1 MIFRDFQAGSPRARC
16 GPWAHGR
23 RRRPCG
29 ALISS
34 CSGSAFCDPRGTS
47 TASVGKMDDGGGA
60 HLKNTSCVAN
70 GARAWVGHHIGDLE
84 TGRRCARSG
93 RGSPTPSSC
102 SRWSRGWSCT
112 TWHPDYLSTK
122 EALEREGIEQVG
134 VQHHQSHLAACLAEH
149 SERRPRSG
157 HDRRALGQ
165 PEVTRLGQPQGRRE
179 SSSKLPRAA
188 GHRPAP
194 PSAGGAAV
202 GSAPNSMPPP
212 AP

>member
-1 MIFRDFQAGSPRARC
+1 
-16 GPWAHGR
+16 
-23 RRRPCG
+23 
-29 ALISS
+29 
-34 CSGSAFCDPRGTS
+34 
-47 TASVGKMDDGGGA
+47 MDDGGGA
-60 HLKNTSCVAN
+60 HLKDASSVAN

-84 TGRRCARSG
+84 NWETLRSFRAG
-93 RGSPTPSSC
+93 IAHSEQLFAVEPRVVVHDL
-102 SRWSRGWSCT
+102 
-112 TWHPDYLSTK
+112 HPDYLSTK

-165 PEVTRLGQPQGRRE
+165 PEVPRLGQPQGRRE